1 MDYLE
6 ARWSKLW
13 HDLGAPM
20 PVGSYE
26 KLVSA
31 YDEPHRRYHTMLHI
45 SNSLEML
52 DWHHFKAHDP
62 LSVELAI
69 WLHDFHYDVRSS
81 ENEERSALFA
91 SEMLSGSGLHARA
104 KEVGDLIRSTDHSET
119 FLEGDFAL
127 LSDIDLSILGTKR
140 EVYNL
145 YASEI
150 RSEYAHVPESLYCSK
165 RAEILESFMR
175 RKNIYHKASFR
186 DQYQAKALSNMR
198 AEVLYLKLDLVS
210 L

>member
-13 HDLGAPM
+13 HDLGAPV
-20 PVGSYE
+20 PVGSYD
-26 KLVSA
+26 KIVSA
-31 YDEPHRRYHTMLHI
+31 YDESHRHYHTMIHI

-52 DWHHFKAHDP
+52 DWHHFQAHDP
-62 LSVELAI
+62 LSVELGI
-69 WLHDFHYDVRSS
+69 WFHDIIYDVRSS
-81 ENEERSALFA
+81 ENEAKSALLA
-91 SEMLSGSGLHARA
+91 IEMLSGAGLYARA
-104 KEVGDLIRSTDHSET
+104 KEVGDLVISTDHSSA

-127 LSDIDLSILGTKR
+127 LSDIDLSILGAKR

-150 RSEYAHVPESLYCSK
+150 RAEYAHVPDTVYRIK

-186 DQYQAKALSNMR
+186 EQYEARALSNMR
-198 AEVLYLKLDLVS
+198 AEVSSLKLDLVGP
-210 L
+210 